1 MSRQLRIYRLGS
13 TLAATI
19 PLSLLIVTAQAGG
32 RIAARL
38 RPSIV
43 KGLAQNLARVTPHT
57 VDAPL
62 LRNSMASYGRY
73 WAETFRVP
81 RLKPV
86 ALDRGFSFVGL
97 ERIEDVRAS
106 GIGPIIVLPHIGGW
120 EWAAAWL
127 GRVAGMPVTAVVE
140 RLEPDDLFDWFVE
153 LRSSYNVNVVPL
165 GVDAI
170 GTLVRAVRER
180 HVVCLVSDRDI
191 AGNGVPVSFFG
202 AMTTMPIG
210 PAVLSIRTGSP
221 LLPTAVVF
229 RAHDRHCQL
238 GYPLYAPEDGSL
250 RERASALTQAY
261 AAELERLIR
270 ETPEQWHV
278 LSPLWPDDPE
288 IHQVGS

>member
-1 MSRQLRIYRLGS
+1 MTKELRLYRMGS
-13 TLAATI
+13 TLAAMI
-19 PLSLLIVTAQAGG
+19 PLRMLVWAAQAGA
-32 RIAARL
+32 RVAAFV
-38 RPSIV
+38 RPSLLR
-43 KGLAQNLARVTPHT
+43 GLAQNLARVQPGS

-62 LRNSMASYGRY
+62 LRNSLASYGRY

-81 RLKPV
+81 RLDPV

-97 ERIEDVRAS
+97 ERIEDVRAA
-106 GIGPIIVLPHIGGW
+106 GQGPIIVLPHIGGW

-165 GVDAI
+165 GSDAI
-170 GTLVRAVRER
+170 GALTRAIRER

-191 AGNGVPVSFFG
+191 AGNGLPVSFFG
-202 AMTTMPIG
+202 AITTMPIG
-210 PAVLSIRTGSP
+210 PALLSIRTGSP

-238 GYPLYAPEDGSL
+238 GYPLLAPEVGSL
-250 RERASALTQAY
+250 RERAAALTQAY
-261 AAELERLIR
+261 ATELERLIR
-270 ETPEQWHV
+270 ETPDQWHV
-278 LSPLWPDDPE
+278 LSPLWPEDPVADP
-288 IHQVGS
+288 VGS